1 MPPRVLTIT
10 GPTGSGKGELLKILE
25 ELRSEDFDPVLV
37 QKYTTRRRRV
47 NDGPEVKCVTKM
59 PKNCDIAYEQYGVRY
74 GFNSKILWEHV
85 AAGRTPIVIVN
96 DVRAV
101 EDIKDQFGGIARAV
115 YLFRDAPSEDR
126 VRALSEERGVV
137 DSALAS
143 SEYAQRHLKSIM
155 IHRIFI
161 ENVHIFEWVIINVG
175 STTKRMRAQVAQL
188 VQGERSGMKTIHDV
202 EKVALS

>member
-10 GPTGSGKGELLKILE
+10 GPTGSGKGELLKILD
-25 ELRSEDFDPVLV
+25 ELRSADFEPVLV
-37 QKYTTRRRRV
+37 QKYTTRPRRI

-101 EDIKDQFGGIARAV
+101 EDIKDRFGGMARAI
-115 YLFRDAPSEDR
+115 YLFRDAPSEAK
-126 VRALSEERGVV
+126 VKALSEERGVV
-137 DSALAS
+137 DAAAMST
-143 SEYAQRHLKSIM
+143 EYAQRHMKSIM

-175 STTKRMRAQVAQL
+175 STTKRMRAQVTQL
-188 VQGERSGMKTIHDV
+188 VNGEVSQVKQIRDV
-202 EKVALS
+202 VKAGS

>member
-10 GPTGSGKGELLKILE
+10 GPTGSGKGELLKILD
-25 ELRSEDFDPVLV
+25 ELRSENFKPVLV
-37 QKYTTRRRRV
+37 QKYTTRGRRA
-47 NDGPEVKCVTKM
+47 NDGPEVKCVRKI
-59 PKNCDIAYEQYGVRY
+59 PDNCDIAYEQYGVRY
-74 GFNSKILWEHV
+74 GFNSKVLWDHI

-96 DVRAV
+96 DIRAV
-101 EDIKDQFGGIARAV
+101 EDIKDRFGGMARAV

-126 VRALSEERGVV
+126 LRELSKERGV
-137 DSALAS
+137 DGAAA

-175 STTKRMRAQVAQL
+175 TTTKRMHAQVTRL
-188 VQGERSGMKTIHDV
+188 VQGEQSQVQEIKDV
-202 EKVALS
+202 EKATES